1 MTIELIGIIT
11 FALGLFGVFAP
22 PSFTVYLFFESLLL
36 GSAAAFILDSLG
48 GTNIPPAH
56 LLLGFLIFKLLN
68 DPSIRNR
75 LPSIVLGRQGFWLL
89 LTVIYSTITAYIWPR
104 LFMGQTFVVP
114 VRSEGYTVALAP
126 STANFTQS
134 VYLIGDF
141 VCFMIL
147 SAYAASSLEARR
159 VMRNAALSCVVL
171 NLVFAAL
178 DVATYFTNTTEL
190 LSFIRNASY
199 SMLNDTELAGF
210 KRIVGSFVEA
220 SSFSSMTLGLFAFAG
235 TLWLLG
241 IRPRLTGICSLLSLT
256 VLVLSTSTTAYVG
269 LFAFFTI
276 SYLEYLVRILHRSI
290 TPQMAFFL
298 FGSPVI
304 LAVIALVIALNDSSS
319 TYVQGLLNT
328 FVLNKMATASGVE
341 RASWN
346 HQAIQNFFDTFG
358 FGVGIG
364 SLRAS
369 SFPIAVLSNFG
380 IVGTV
385 LFSLFFITIF
395 IGQRKAQLTD
405 RIDEGYR
412 RASKSACLAWLITA
426 TVSGALVDLGLTFF
440 AFAALACSEP
450 VRAKFPERMK
460 LVNPVKAALLG

>member
-1 MTIELIGIIT
+1 M
-11 FALGLFGVFAP
+11 
-22 PSFTVYLFFESLLL
+22 
-36 GSAAAFILDSLG
+36 
-48 GTNIPPAH
+48 
-56 LLLGFLIFKLLN
+56 
-68 DPSIRNR
+68 
-75 LPSIVLGRQGFWLL
+75 LGRQGLWLL

-134 VYLIGDF
+134 VYFIGDF
-141 VCFMIL
+141 VCFIIL
-147 SAYAASSLEARR
+147 SAYAASSLEARK
-159 VMRNAALSCVVL
+159 VMRSAALACVVL

-178 DVATYFTNTTEL
+178 DIVTYFTNTTEL

-235 TLWLLG
+235 TLWLLD
-241 IRPRLTGICSLLSLT
+241 IRPRLTGIFSLLSLA
-256 VLVLSTSTTAYVG
+256 VLILSTSTTAYVG

-276 SYLEYLVRILHRSI
+276 TYLEYLFRVLHRSV
-290 TPQMAFFL
+290 TPQMTFFV
-298 FGSPVI
+298 FGFPMMLAIII
-304 LAVIALVIALNDSSS
+304 LVVALSNSSS
-319 TYVQGLLNT
+319 AYLQGLLNT
-328 FVLNKMATASGVE
+328 FVLDKMATASGVE
-341 RASWN
+341 RSSWN

-369 SFPIAVLSNFG
+369 SFPIAVISNFG

-385 LFSLFFITIF
+385 LFSLFFITVF
-395 IGQRKAQLTD
+395 IGRRKAQHTD
-405 RIDEGYR
+405 RIDDAYR
-412 RASKSACLAWLITA
+412 RASKSACLAWLVTA

-450 VRAKFPERMK
+450 VRAKFPERIK
-460 LVNPVKAALLG
+460 LFPPVATALLR